1 MTPEHVADS
10 QTNVINYWALKIQK
24 NKIKT
29 LIEEG
34 PVTVGNSE
42 GMKGKKKKAKNFQ
55 HLQKRLNRYFR
66 EEGRQS

>member
-42 GMKGKKKKAKNFQ
+42 GMKGKKKKKS
-55 HLQKRLNRYFR
+55 QKLPTFA
-66 EEGRQS
+66 EAPESLL